1 LGVLVGWG
9 LRVGVLVALGRG
21 LDVGRGVLVGGK
33 GVLVGAGV
41 SVGRGVKVAVRM
53 RGVLVGVTGVGVLVG
68 RGVFVGMGVCVGVS
82 VTVNVGLGVLVGV
95 AVGSERRDKRELVE
109 QANNPP
115 IIAIATI
122 RIAILFFVPFIA
134 PPSSMVRRADIVC
147 AEAACV
153 LSATIRLRRPP
164 DAAHQVG
171 EQNAAIIP

>member
-1 LGVLVGWG
+1 
-9 LRVGVLVALGRG
+9 
-21 LDVGRGVLVGGK
+21 LVGGK

-115 IIAIATI
+115 IIAIATS

-134 PPSSMVRRADIVC
+134 PPSSMIRRADTVC

-164 DAAHQVG
+164 DAAHQMG
-171 EQNAAIIP
+171 EQIAAIIPQFRGKTNHHSASV